1 MHTIGKKKK
10 RWFLSKFRLL
20 NSGPGNAANCILETP
35 ILPISRG
42 GMSPDARRSSCLR
55 HSTFAPAART
65 VHVRQLN
72 HCIRYFQMPPKTL
85 KDRNKKAYQLTLIWN
100 QLNFTLLGWGS
111 GCLDRKTLHDL
122 HNQHLQ
128 EPIEGSWHLLCFFT
142 FKIMDDR
149 YRNP

>member
-1 MHTIGKKKK
+1 MIPV
-10 RWFLSKFRLL
+10 KFRLP

-35 ILPISRG
+35 ILQISR
-42 GMSPDARRSSCLR
+42 RNSCLR
-55 HSTFAPAART
+55 YSTFAPAART

-72 HCIRYFQMPPKTL
+72 HCIRYFQMLPKTL

-100 QLNFTLLGWGS
+100 QLNLTLLGWGS

-128 EPIEGSWHLLCFFT
+128 EPIEGS
-142 FKIMDDR
+142 
-149 YRNP
+149 

>member
-1 MHTIGKKKK
+1 MIPVKIPLPQF
-10 RWFLSKFRLL
+10 RSRERSKLHFRDS
-20 NSGPGNAANCILETP
+20 NFTNFP
-35 ILPISRG
+35 G

-55 HSTFAPAART
+55 HSTFAPAARS

-72 HCIRYFQMPPKTL
+72 HCIRYFQMLPKTL

-100 QLNFTLLGWGS
+100 QLNFTLLGWGW

-128 EPIEGSWHLLCFFT
+128 EPTEGS
-142 FKIMDDR
+142 
-149 YRNP
+149 